1 VLTSVGI
8 PTDFNAIPID
18 FVKQGHLLSPLR
30 EQKES
35 LDRVSARNLDASPW
49 PQTWQ
54 QLNR

>member
-18 FVKQGHLLSPLR
+18 FVKQRHLLRPLR

-35 LDRVSARNLDASPW
+35 LDLSAPGILMHLPGRKLGSS
-49 PQTWQ
+49 
-54 QLNR
+54 